1 MAFSCVISLL
11 KSDPG
16 KLWNSVEL
24 DYVYIPIIETAEGFD
39 YGDEGQHN
47 AVANNTGQK
56 RVRSSLFQKLQE
68 HCGDCDCA
76 TYIRLM
82 NIWSEQH

>member
-16 KLWNSVEL
+16 KLWNYVEL
-24 DYVYIPIIETAEGFD
+24 YDGLLSVIETAEGFD

-47 AVANNTGQK
+47 ADANNTGQK
-56 RVRSSLFQKLQE
+56 WARSSLIQKLQE
-68 HCGDCDCA
+68 HSDDVSLFYVHTINGQ
-76 TYIRLM
+76 L
-82 NIWSEQH
+82 E